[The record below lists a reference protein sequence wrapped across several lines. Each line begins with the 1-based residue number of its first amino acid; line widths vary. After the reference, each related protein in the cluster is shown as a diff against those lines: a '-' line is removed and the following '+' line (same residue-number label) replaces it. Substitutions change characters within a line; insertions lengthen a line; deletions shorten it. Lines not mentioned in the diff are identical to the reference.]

1 MIHRRHIILF
11 QYQISNLLIL
21 LFLVALTMSTS
32 DRDVYN
38 NEKIVNLQLQLNTF
52 FNELNVIENENKG
65 INLELKQYDEEVKQ
79 TGNFERVRLE
89 WEALQWD
96 KWNNDQL
103 KIKKL
108 EAALAISAEIDEL
121 KLDLEK

>member
-21 LFLVALTMSTS
+21 LFPVALTMSTS

-38 NEKIVNLQLQLNTF
+38 KEKIVNLQLQMNTIF
-52 FNELNVIENENKG
+52 TELNVIENEIKG
-65 INLELKQYDEEVKQ
+65 INLKLKEYDEEVKQ

>member
-21 LFLVALTMSTS
+21 LFLVALTMTTS

-38 NEKIVNLQLQLNTF
+38 KEKIVNLQLQMNTV

-108 EAALAISAEIDEL
+108 EAALAISAKIDEL
-121 KLDLEK
+121 KLNLET

>member
-21 LFLVALTMSTS
+21 LFHVALTMSTS

-38 NEKIVNLQLQLNTF
+38 NEKIVNLQLKLNTF

-108 EAALAISAEIDEL
+108 EAAVAISAEIDEL
-121 KLDLEK
+121 KLNLET

>member
-21 LFLVALTMSTS
+21 LFHVALTMSTS

-38 NEKIVNLQLQLNTF
+38 NEKIVNLQLKLNTF

>member
-1 MIHRRHIILF
+1 
-11 QYQISNLLIL
+11 
-21 LFLVALTMSTS
+21 MSTS

-121 KLDLEK
+121 KLDLET

>member
-11 QYQISNLLIL
+11 QYPIRHLLIL

>member
-11 QYQISNLLIL
+11 QYPIRHLLIL

-108 EAALAISAEIDEL
+108 ETALAISAEIDEL

>member
-21 LFLVALTMSTS
+21 LFLVALTMTTS

-121 KLDLEK
+121 KLESET

>member
-121 KLDLEK
+121 KLNLEK

>member
-11 QYQISNLLIL
+11 RYQISNLLIL
-21 LFLVALTMSTS
+21 LFPVALTMSTS

-38 NEKIVNLQLQLNTF
+38 KEKIVNLQLQLNTF

-96 KWNNDQL
+96 KWNNYQL

-108 EAALAISAEIDEL
+108 EAEVAISAEIDEL
-121 KLDLEK
+121 KLDSET

>member
-21 LFLVALTMSTS
+21 LFPVALTMSTS

-38 NEKIVNLQLQLNTF
+38 KEKIVNLQLQLNTF

-121 KLDLEK
+121 KLNLET

>member
-21 LFLVALTMSTS
+21 LFHVALTMSTS

-108 EAALAISAEIDEL
+108 EAAVAISAEIDEL
-121 KLDLEK
+121 KLDSET

>member
-108 EAALAISAEIDEL
+108 EAALAISAKIDEL
-121 KLDLEK
+121 KLNLET

>member
-21 LFLVALTMSTS
+21 LFRVALTMSTS

>member
-65 INLELKQYDEEVKQ
+65 INLELKEYDEEVKQ

-121 KLDLEK
+121 KLNLET

>member
-21 LFLVALTMSTS
+21 LFLVALNMTTS
-32 DRDVYN
+32 DRDGNN
-38 NEKIVNLQLQLNTF
+38 NEIIVNLQLQLNTF

-121 KLDLEK
+121 KLNLET

>member
-1 MIHRRHIILF
+1 
-11 QYQISNLLIL
+11 
-21 LFLVALTMSTS
+21 MSTS

-38 NEKIVNLQLQLNTF
+38 KEKIVNLQLQLNTF

-108 EAALAISAEIDEL
+108 EAAVAISAEIDEL
-121 KLDLEK
+121 KLESET

>member
-65 INLELKQYDEEVKQ
+65 INFELKQYDEEVKQ

>member
-21 LFLVALTMSTS
+21 LFHVALTMSTS

-121 KLDLEK
+121 KLNLET

>member
-38 NEKIVNLQLQLNTF
+38 KEKIVNLQLQMNTF

-121 KLDLEK
+121 KLNLET

>member
-38 NEKIVNLQLQLNTF
+38 KEKIVNLQLQLNTF

-121 KLDLEK
+121 KLNLEK

>member
-121 KLDLEK
+121 KLNLET

>member
-11 QYQISNLLIL
+11 QYQISHLLIL

-121 KLDLEK
+121 KLTLDK